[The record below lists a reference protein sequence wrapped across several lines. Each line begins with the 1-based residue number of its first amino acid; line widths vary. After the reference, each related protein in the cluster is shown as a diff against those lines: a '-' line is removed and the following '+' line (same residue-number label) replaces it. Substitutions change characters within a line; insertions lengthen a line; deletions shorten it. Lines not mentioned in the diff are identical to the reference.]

1 MTQRAKIAAGARVAF
16 QEQEWTVVMLQ
27 GLQVQLVGDDG
38 AVASVLLPHLL
49 ADEHFHLH
57 GQAVPGVVG
66 PLALLET
73 LPQPVRDAALEW
85 ERHVREVESGEPLEV
100 GGAVRLEY
108 DPARRSMAERE
119 AAKADELRE
128 AGQAASVATVR
139 RMRARYR
146 QQGVWGLVDQRAT
159 RGRSQVGR
167 ADSRVVE
174 AVLAVLETNRTRS
187 SGTLSRLRT
196 QVGWALEEK
205 FGPGVVSLPP
215 QSTFNR
221 LARALAEPG
230 KLLDYALRQRNRASR
245 PQPPFTPTVA
255 LRPGELV
262 MLDSTPLDVLVV
274 LDDGVTGRCELTIA
288 LDVATRTIAAAVLR
302 PAGTRTVD
310 AALLLALMATPL
322 SMRPGW
328 DEALAMRRSVIPFER
343 LVTLDAR
350 LEHAAARPVIM
361 PEMIVV
367 DQGRVFV
374 STSFVAACGSLGIS
388 FQPVPPANGPAKGGV
403 ERTFESI
410 NTQFC
415 QYVAGYTGSNVTQRG
430 SSVAD
435 EACWTLPQ
443 LQDLLDE
450 WIVAGWQH
458 RPHDGLRHPM
468 MPKRALSPN
477 QMWAALIGLT
487 GYVPVPLTGEDYL
500 ELLPVKWQPITDA
513 GIRFDYRTYDNKALG
528 PYRGQRSRHTAQNG
542 TWEVHYNPYEP
553 HRVWVRLPEVGF
565 VEVPWI
571 HASEVTQPFTD
582 FAWQHIRKT
591 IPRTTDR
598 EEHELILARALNALL
613 KRASAGHGTPRERTI
628 AARAAASATLPHLP
642 APPSGLDVLATPT
655 LIGAPPA
662 QADDPEDDE
671 NWPADE
677 LEAPLDFD
685 SPDETDAAKKEA
697 EDGEEDVAGGDGRG
711 GTADTAGGPG
721 PGPTSAPVPAA
732 RRRGSSIIN
741 DDRKGPDQW
750 L

>member
-1 MTQRAKIAAGARVAF
+1 MTQRAKIAAGTRVAF
-16 QEQEWTVVMLQ
+16 QEQDWTVVMLQ

-38 AVASVLLPHLL
+38 VVASVLLPHLL
-49 ADEHFHLH
+49 ADAHFRLH
-57 GQAVPGVVG
+57 GEPAPEVVG

-73 LPQPVRDAALEW
+73 LPQPVRETALEW
-85 ERHVREVESGEPLEV
+85 ERHVREVESGEPLEA
-100 GGAVRLEY
+100 GGAVRPEY

-119 AAKADELRE
+119 AAKADELRV

-159 RGRSQVGR
+159 RGRSQVGL
-167 ADSRVVE
+167 ADPRVVE
-174 AVLAVLETNRTRS
+174 TVLAVLEANKPRS
-187 SGTLSRLRT
+187 DGTLSRLRT

-205 FGPGVVSLPP
+205 FGPDAVPLPP

-230 KLLDYALRQRNRASR
+230 KLLDSALRRKTRTSR
-245 PQPPFTPTVA
+245 PQPPFAPTVA

-274 LDDGVTGRCELTIA
+274 LDDGVIGRCELTIA

-302 PAGTRTVD
+302 PVGSSTVD

-328 DEALAMRRSVIPFER
+328 DQALAMRRSVIPYER

-403 ERTFESI
+403 ERTFESV

-468 MPKRALSPN
+468 MPKCQRTCSSPRRR
-477 QMWAALIGLT
+477 
-487 GYVPVPLTGEDYL
+487 PV
-500 ELLPVKWQPITDA
+500 
-513 GIRFDYRTYDNKALG
+513 
-528 PYRGQRSRHTAQNG
+528 
-542 TWEVHYNPYEP
+542 VHPEP
-553 HRVWVRLPEVGF
+553 PRVRWR
-565 VEVPWI
+565 
-571 HASEVTQPFTD
+571 
-582 FAWQHIRKT
+582 
-591 IPRTTDR
+591 
-598 EEHELILARALNALL
+598 
-613 KRASAGHGTPRERTI
+613 
-628 AARAAASATLPHLP
+628 
-642 APPSGLDVLATPT
+642 
-655 LIGAPPA
+655 
-662 QADDPEDDE
+662 
-671 NWPADE
+671 
-677 LEAPLDFD
+677 LDF
-685 SPDETDAAKKEA
+685 
-697 EDGEEDVAGGDGRG
+697 V
-711 GTADTAGGPG
+711 
-721 PGPTSAPVPAA
+721 
-732 RRRGSSIIN
+732 
-741 DDRKGPDQW
+741 
-750 L
+750 